1 MAQLQ
6 GCLLGKPCTAMLGK
20 KWQGGARTSWHRIGL
35 HPAQLDRV
43 ESSTSSQDPLS
54 LGPRAPEAQAS
65 PQPREGSSLDVHWV
79 EWGGSSEQSLWS
91 PSRPSTLRQTKYP
104 DNTDSP
110 QTWWCLEAPPR
121 PRLLAARAP
130 WLSGRLLWTACHR
143 EHAHQSQVR
152 CGSLPMPTVPSLF
165 PTFETC
171 GLNEL
176 CHSSAI

>member
-1 MAQLQ
+1 M
-6 GCLLGKPCTAMLGK
+6 GKPCTAMLGK

-54 LGPRAPEAQAS
+54 SGPRAPEAQAS

-110 QTWWCLEAPPR
+110 QTWWCLEAPPPPASWPPG
-121 PRLLAARAP
+121 PRGYLAGS
-130 WLSGRLLWTACHR
+130 SGW
-143 EHAHQSQVR
+143 HATGSMPTKAR
-152 CGSLPMPTVPSLF
+152 CGAGPCPCPRCHLCSLLLKHVV
-165 PTFETC
+165 
-171 GLNEL
+171 
-176 CHSSAI
+176 